1 MSQLVLSETVLAAP
15 KHKWAHT
22 LLIPATCAV
31 ASIAIILLHV
41 VLTATPVKRYIAKL
55 RGREVDDDDSP
66 PQQPVVRQ
74 HTGFF
79 PDLRSHIK
87 GHGGLTV
94 FVWKV
99 SRLVA
104 CLVLTGLTI
113 AAIVSINEGHNTIG
127 TKEYDLEDDLDMEV
141 NKKREKKH
149 KKHKKKRARWF
160 NAAEWIE
167 ISLCMFYM
175 YTTLLAILALTLA
188 PRFRAIS
195 NTHLVVL
202 LLVAFGVYVWRDLA
216 PLATYHLHPADAAG
230 GWLTWSRIG
239 VLTFVSVIVPLCIPR
254 VYVPVDPKNP
264 SDTPNPEQTAS
275 LISLMLYNF
284 LDPIVWAAYRTPKLD
299 YEQLPPLADYDRA
312 SYLRHRGFDKLDPLR
327 RTKQRHLFW
336 GLMEVFRKE
345 YCIMAVM
352 LIIKALMEFA
362 GPVGI
367 KYLLEYLQKKQTDED
382 LGYIRPW
389 FWILWLFLGPV
400 IGSIAFHWYIFIT
413 TGSLVRTEGMITQLL
428 FEHSLRIRMIAQAVG
443 GSSGKTPKTGTPG
456 GDSASVAGSERT
468 AVAEG
473 TGEGESSSAGHTAEE
488 SNAQTLVA
496 STSSVKQK
504 DKEGSQGDDNESANL
519 VGKINNLMSTDLGNM
534 IDGRDFLFIIIFAPV
549 QIIFSI
555 FFLYRILGWSAIIGM
570 SIMILSFPIPGKV
583 AHLVNNVQ
591 VARMKKACT
600 DARVQTVT
608 ESMNVIRM
616 IKLFGWEKKVIGQ
629 VEEKREEE
637 LTYYKK
643 RQFLGLIN
651 MNINYVLPLI
661 VMLFTYASHT
671 LWFKKTLD
679 AAIVFSS
686 IGVFD
691 VLRNQLH
698 MLFWHVP
705 MMIQAKVSL
714 DRINDYLHNTE
725 LLDAYNEKDTPI
737 IVEPNP
743 PAPDAIGFR
752 NATFTW
758 TRLVPGTP
766 TPSRRNFRLHIDEEV
781 LFRRGKINMVV
792 GPTGCGKTSL
802 LMALLGEM
810 HFVPSTPDSWFSLPR
825 DGGIAYAAQE
835 SWVQNETI
843 RENIIF
849 GAEFDEA
856 RYSKV
861 ISQCGLERDL
871 TLFDAGDQTEAV
883 GEKGMTLSGGQK
895 ARVSLAR
902 AIYSKAEIIILD
914 DVLSALDVHTSRW
927 IVDNCFRGDLV
938 SGRTMII
945 VTHNVAMVSEV
956 ADFVI
961 SLGTDGR
968 IVSQGTIDEA
978 YRSNPK
984 LKAEAEKDEE
994 LERKGD
1000 QVVDDSNPA
1009 DKKDDTNAKKS
1020 DGKLMV
1026 AEEVA
1031 EGHVGW
1037 PALKLFL
1044 LAFGGFWFW
1053 VVYMA
1058 GFILSDVGVLA
1069 QTYWLG
1075 VWARA
1080 YETNPG
1086 HSERV
1091 NVPFYLAVY
1100 GIVCGV
1106 GVVIYS
1112 AAFVIHVLGSV
1123 RASRRI
1129 HDRLVRSVL
1138 GAPLRWL
1145 DSTPIGRVIARF
1157 TQDIRS
1163 VDGALPDGFNNLV
1176 DTTIALLSRF
1186 IAVIVFSPLFTIPG
1200 AAVFVIGIWIG
1211 QIYIAAQL
1219 SVKREMSNARS
1230 PLFSHFGA
1238 ALQGIISIRAY
1249 GAEGQFKNEALTR
1262 IDKYSRA
1269 ARTFYNLNRWICI
1282 RMDALGGLFAA
1293 GLATYLVYYQTSV
1306 DASDTGFS
1314 LNMAVAFS
1322 GSIIWWVR
1330 VLNDFEVQGN
1340 SLERIQDYV
1349 EIEQEPEAVPE
1360 KVPPAYWPASGNIR
1374 VENLTA
1380 RYSTDGPAVL
1390 HNLSFE
1396 IKSGER
1402 VGVVGRTGSGKSSLT
1417 LSLLRMIPIEGNVYY
1432 DGIPTHA
1439 VNLDVLRSN
1448 ITIIPQQPELM
1459 SGTVRQNLDPFDEY
1473 DDAML
1478 NAALRSAGLESV
1490 QSEDDEGYIGLD
1502 SGVGAGGG
1510 NFSLGQRQI
1519 LALARA
1525 IVRRSKVLIL
1535 DEATAA
1541 IDYNTDTAIQ
1551 KSIRT
1556 ELSDRTLII
1565 VAHRLQTICDADK
1578 IMVLE
1583 AGKIIEFDSPGAL
1596 LRKESGAFKSL
1607 VDESGDRDAL
1617 YAMAKGQQS

>member
-1 MSQLVLSETVLAAP
+1 M
-15 KHKWAHT
+15 
-22 LLIPATCAV
+22 
-31 ASIAIILLHV
+31 
-41 VLTATPVKRYIAKL
+41 
-55 RGREVDDDDSP
+55 
-66 PQQPVVRQ
+66 
-74 HTGFF
+74 
-79 PDLRSHIK
+79 
-87 GHGGLTV
+87 
-94 FVWKV
+94 
-99 SRLVA
+99 
-104 CLVLTGLTI
+104 
-113 AAIVSINEGHNTIG
+113 
-127 TKEYDLEDDLDMEV
+127 
-141 NKKREKKH
+141 
-149 KKHKKKRARWF
+149 
-160 NAAEWIE
+160 
-167 ISLCMFYM
+167 
-175 YTTLLAILALTLA
+175 
-188 PRFRAIS
+188 
-195 NTHLVVL
+195 
-202 LLVAFGVYVWRDLA
+202 
-216 PLATYHLHPADAAG
+216 
-230 GWLTWSRIG
+230 
-239 VLTFVSVIVPLCIPR
+239 
-254 VYVPVDPKNP
+254 
-264 SDTPNPEQTAS
+264 
-275 LISLMLYNF
+275 
-284 LDPIVWAAYRTPKLD
+284 
-299 YEQLPPLADYDRA
+299 ADYDRA
-312 SYLRHRGFDKLDPLR
+312 SHLRERGFDKLDPLR

-336 GLMEVFRKE
+336 GLMEVFWKE

-352 LIIKALMEFA
+352 LTIKALTEFA

-367 KYLLEYLQKKQTDED
+367 KFLLEYLQNIETNGD

-400 IGSIAFHWYIFIT
+400 VGSIAFHWYIFIT

-428 FEHSLRIRMIAQAVG
+428 FEHSLRIRMVAQAAG
-443 GSSGKTPKTGTPG
+443 GSGGKTPKTATPG

-468 AVAEG
+468 AVG
-473 TGEGESSSAGHTAEE
+473 STGEGESGSAGHTAEE

-496 STSSVKQK
+496 STSSVKQQDKDK
-504 DKEGSQGDDNESANL
+504 DKEGSQAGDNESANL
-519 VGKINNLMSTDLGNM
+519 VGKINNLMSTDLGNV
-534 IDGRDFLFIIIFAPV
+534 IDGRDFLFIILYAPIQV
-549 QIIFSI
+549 IFSVY
-555 FFLYRILGWSAIIGM
+555 FLYKILGWSAVIGM
-570 SIMILSFPIPGKV
+570 AVMVLSFPIPGKV
-583 AHLVNNVQ
+583 AHIINNVQ
-591 VARMKKACT
+591 VSRMKKT

-643 RQFLGLIN
+643 RQFLGLVN

-661 VMLFTYASHT
+661 VMLVTYATHT
-671 LWFKKTLD
+671 LLFKKDLN
-679 AAIVFSS
+679 AAVVFSS
-686 IGVFD
+686 IGIFD

-714 DRINDYLHNTE
+714 DRIDDFLKNTE
-725 LLDAYNEKDTPI
+725 LLDTYNEKETPV
-737 IVEPNP
+737 IVDPNP

-758 TRLVPGTP
+758 TRQVPGTP

-781 LFRRGKINMVV
+781 LFQRGKINMIV

-810 HFVPSTPDSWFSLPR
+810 HFVPSAPDSWFSLPR
-825 DGGIAYAAQE
+825 DGGVAYAAQE
-835 SWVQNETI
+835 AWVQNETI

-849 GAEFDEA
+849 GAEFEET
-856 RYSKV
+856 RYKKV

-871 TLFDAGDQTEAV
+871 TLFDAGDQTEV
-883 GEKGMTLSGGQK
+883 GEK
-895 ARVSLAR
+895 
-902 AIYSKAEIIILD
+902 EIIILD

-938 SGRTMII
+938 AGRTMII

-984 LKAEAEKDEE
+984 LKAEAAKDEE
-994 LERKGD
+994 LEHKGD

-1009 DKKDDTNAKKS
+1009 DKKDDSNAKKP

-1031 EGHVGW
+1031 VGHVGW

-1044 LAFGGFWFW
+1044 LAFGGIWFW
-1053 VVYMA
+1053 AAYMA
-1058 GFILSDVGVLA
+1058 GFILSDVTAIG

-1080 YETNPG
+1080 YEENPG
-1086 HSERV
+1086 HTERV
-1091 NVPFYLAVY
+1091 DVPFYLAVY
-1100 GIVCGV
+1100 GIVCGI
-1106 GVVIYS
+1106 GMVIYS
-1112 AAFVIHVLGSV
+1112 SAFVIHVLGSV

-1163 VDGALPDGFNNLV
+1163 VDGALPDGLNNLV
-1176 DTTIALLSRF
+1176 DITIGLLSRF
-1186 IAVIVFSPLFTIPG
+1186 IAVIVFSPIFTIPG
-1200 AAVFVIGIWIG
+1200 AAVFIIGIWIG

-1238 ALQGIISIRAY
+1238 ALQGITSIRAY
-1249 GAEGQFKNEALTR
+1249 GAEGQFKNEALKR
-1262 IDKYSRA
+1262 IDKYTRA

-1293 GLATYLVYYQTSV
+1293 GLAAYLVYYRTSV

-1314 LNMAVAFS
+1314 LNMAVTFS

-1330 VLNDFEVQGN
+1330 VLNEFEVQGN
-1340 SLERIQDYV
+1340 SLERIQDYIG
-1349 EIEQEPEAVPE
+1349 IEQEPAAVPE
-1360 KVPPAYWPASGNIR
+1360 KVPPAYWPASGNIV

-1380 RYSTDGPAVL
+1380 RYSKDGPAVL

-1439 VNLDVLRSN
+1439 VNLDALRSN

-1459 SGTVRQNLDPFDEY
+1459 SGTVRQNLDPFGEY
-1473 DDAML
+1473 DDAVL
-1478 NAALRSAGLESV
+1478 NAALQSAGLDTV
-1490 QSEDDEGYIGLD
+1490 QSEDDEGYIGLE
-1502 SGVGAGGG
+1502 SGVSAGGG

-1556 ELSDRTLII
+1556 ELKDRTLII

-1583 AGKIIEFDSPGAL
+1583 AGKIIEFDSPAAL

-1617 YAMAKGQQS
+1617 YAMAKGQQ